1 MLAITILLRR
11 LFTHRPTA
19 PELDFHWWFVANGG
33 INDWHRYLAAKGF
46 VFSKR
51 NRVIRNQEKISLKML
66 EVWDTETFYRW
77 KTTRKHPIIQ
87 GNPVVPEWA
96 TGHLSTAFDPDHAED
111 FVIPQIMEPRTP
123 MDRFR
128 THDHDY
134 RLPGDHQE
142 LPPSSRK
149 TLPHSHF

>member
-33 INDWHRYLAAKGF
+33 INDWHRYLASKGF

-51 NRVIRNQEKISLKML
+51 NRVIRNQEKISLKLL

-77 KTTRKHPIIQ
+77 KATRQHPIVQ

-96 TGHLSTAFDPDHAED
+96 PGHLPTAIDHDHVED
-111 FVIPQIMEPRTP
+111 FVIPEIVEPQMS

-128 THDHDY
+128 THDHVY
-134 RLPGDHQE
+134 WLPEDRQE
-142 LPPSSRK
+142 LPPPPRK